1 MYKKGFYLYFL
12 SQVKLSSVSDSSA
25 DLDCLMDVAG
35 VTLKSRSNPRGAPLS
50 ARSIAA
56 QVDAAVREQETTL
69 HRRQVGYSKCHC
81 TRTKKYFT
89 SETGWL
95 FKMSLYENKILLYI

>member
-1 MYKKGFYLYFL
+1 
-12 SQVKLSSVSDSSA
+12 
-25 DLDCLMDVAG
+25 MDVAG

-81 TRTKKYFT
+81 TRTRYYFT
-89 SETGWL
+89 YRRQVGFRQKIGLPFKVSFYRSERPL
-95 FKMSLYENKILLYI
+95 